1 MQGPS
6 PPLTSNS
13 VVRVLEMVVLVL
25 MVLRLVR
32 MLVVLMVL
40 NGYDAA
46 DGADAGVDADGDGD
60 DVVASVLSVEVGP
73 GSSSQPPA
81 PRLKIYLQIPWPYS

>member
-1 MQGPS
+1 
-6 PPLTSNS
+6 
-13 VVRVLEMVVLVL
+13 MVVLVL
-25 MVLRLVR
+25 MELRLVR

-46 DGADAGVDADGDGD
+46 DGADAGVDADGD